1 MQGFL
6 SHKLRFHFNR
16 SAPQGLQKA
25 VVRALELR
33 HVEVL
38 RHLVSRP
45 KSAEFASVLAMLPER
60 QRADALSLLKPEQQK
75 RFDEMQKQRA
85 ERKAEWKEF
94 KDWKAQQAPKA
105 Q

>member
-16 SAPQGLQKA
+16 SAPQGLQKT

-60 QRADALSLLKPEQQK
+60 QRADALSLLRPEQ
-75 RFDEMQKQRA
+75 RA
-85 ERKAEWKEF
+85 SLLPMLPRQ
-94 KDWKAQQAPKA
+94 AQQQWHAICGKQSA
-105 Q
+105 

>member
-6 SHKLRFHFNR
+6 SHKLRFHFTRTTSN
-16 SAPQGLQKA
+16 GLKKA

-45 KSAEFASVLAMLPER
+45 QSSEFASVLATLPER
-60 QRADALSLLKPEQQK
+60 QRADALSLLKPEQ
-75 RFDEMQKQRA
+75 RA
-85 ERKAEWKEF
+85 SLLPLLPRQ
-94 KDWKAQQAPKA
+94 AQQQWQAICGSQTNYK